1 MFGDGGKRNV
11 EWLGEFLD
19 SGFALGETRE
29 NGAAGGV
36 GEGTERGVERGR
48 RIVNHVVYYCTAT
61 GFCQAVFFGLSGML
75 ECAWQLQKNNSSAAE
90 AASNELTDLCRT

>member
-19 SGFALGETRE
+19 RGFALGETRE

-61 GFCQAVFFGLSGML
+61 GFCQAVFFWTFRDVGVCLAATKKQFLSG
-75 ECAWQLQKNNSSAAE
+75 
-90 AASNELTDLCRT
+90 